1 MNLLDYLKT
10 LDKGTAGKFAECCG
24 TSLGQLRQVAYGNR
38 RASASLAINI
48 ERHSCGQVVCEQ
60 LRPDVDWGY
69 LRAKSTAA

>member
-10 LDKGTAGKFAECCG
+10 LDKKAAGEFAELCG
-24 TSLGQLRQVAYGNR
+24 TSIGQLRQVAYGNR

-48 ERHSCGQVVCEQ
+48 ERHSCGKVVCEQ

-69 LRAKSTAA
+69 LRSKPAAA